1 VGGICSIRLKT
12 VAAFVLG
19 AAAACLLASA
29 SSARVDAS
37 VCAAWVAPNVGSD
50 TAPGTQ
56 SLPYLTVG
64 KLLSALKP
72 GQTGCI
78 SSGAIVSEHVVVASS
93 GATGRPITL
102 TSAPNAQGAVLTG
115 GVEFATSVHDVIIR
129 HVAIRAPATPSSP
142 AAIVVL
148 RGVRNQI
155 LDSNINGSATP
166 DRSQA
171 CIYLDHANR
180 VTIDHNSI
188 QECSKS
194 VNDPTIY
201 APGIQD
207 AISVKAT
214 ITNNVIDNQYSDA
227 VALSP
232 RAQYTTVRNNTMQ
245 NDGSGIFFGGDDK
258 AASSDNTVTHN
269 TIGVMA
275 AFSVH
280 ASYAAG
286 APVGKRNMV
295 TANCVWRAGTAQFGG
310 AASDAPGFTAKG
322 NVTASP
328 SSPKCASNRP
338 SFTTAKPSAPKPRPQ
353 PPLSSGLSMVAGGAW
368 YPSGPGNTA
377 RPGDKVEVS
386 LAYLSGARAGAL
398 VTIRCVKGCS
408 VKESYTA
415 TGDKVAVL
423 AKTTL
428 AVGNVIE
435 ARATKPGYVGVVARF
450 TVSPT
455 TTNLVRL
462 SSSGC
467 LKGAK
472 PVSCP

>member
-1 VGGICSIRLKT
+1 VGGSCSIRPKT
-12 VAAFVLG
+12 VAALALG

-29 SSARVDAS
+29 GSARPAAS
-37 VCAAWVAPNVGSD
+37 VCAAWVAPNVGND
-50 TAPGTQ
+50 AGPGTQ

-78 SSGAIVSEHVVVASS
+78 SSGAIVSEHIVVSSS

-102 TSAPNAQGAVLTG
+102 TSAPNAQGAVLSG
-115 GVEFATSVHDVIIR
+115 GIEFATSSHDVIIR
-129 HVAIRAPATPSSP
+129 HVAIRAPAAAPSP
-142 AAIVVL
+142 PGIVVL
-148 RGVRNQI
+148 RGFRNQI
-155 LDSNINGSATP
+155 LDSNINGSTTP

-180 VTIDHNSI
+180 AVIDHNSI

-194 VNDPTIY
+194 VSDPSIY

-207 AISVKAT
+207 AISTRAS

-232 RAQYTTVRNNTMQ
+232 GAQYTTVRNNTMQ
-245 NDGSGIFFGGDDK
+245 NDGSGVFFGGDAK
-258 AASSDNTVTHN
+258 SAASDNTVTHN
-269 TIGVMA
+269 TIGVMTA
-275 AFSVH
+275 YSVH

-286 APVGKRNMV
+286 APVGKRNVV
-295 TANCVWRAGTAQFGG
+295 TANCVWHAGTAQFGG
-310 AASDAPGFTAKG
+310 AQPGVPGFAAKG
-322 NVTASP
+322 NITANP
-328 SSPKCASNRP
+328 ASPKCASNRP
-338 SFTTAKPSAPKPRPQ
+338 SFTTAKPSTPPAPKP
-353 PPLSSGLSMVAGGAW
+353 PLSGGLSMVAGGAW

-377 RPGDKVEVS
+377 RPGDKVDVS
-386 LAYLSGARAGAL
+386 LAYLTGTRAGAL

-408 VKESYTA
+408 VTESHTA

-423 AKTTL
+423 RNTTL

-435 ARATKPGYVGVVARF
+435 ARATAAGYLGVVARF
-450 TVSPT
+450 TVSPS

-462 SSSGC
+462 SSTGC

-472 PVSCP
+472 PVACP